1 MLTTEQKARAWDQMK
16 KVWEKGRDDEAND
29 TESRDICRVL
39 AEQMQVIEEKV
50 STVEFS
56 NLSIPNAGGFP
67 VNKCRDDIP
76 DGLQGLSDEAKIIL
90 FPSVVR
96 RARACRRVDEH
107 YIKLKRKAN
116 RKIFRSCSPDGK
128 TIIANGQ
135 IHTLLANGDVKHD
148 PIPDIGF

>member
-1 MLTTEQKARAWDQMK
+1 MLTIEQKAAAWDRLK

-29 TESRDICRVL
+29 MESRDICRVL

-50 STVEFS
+50 STVEFA
-56 NLSIPNAGGFP
+56 NLSMPNAGGFP
-67 VNKCRDDIP
+67 VNDAIP

-90 FPSVVR
+90 FPSVAR

-148 PIPDIGF
+148 PIPEIGF